1 MENIN
6 SSNLE
11 NVDNVSHQNLA
22 LYQTENTPIN
32 TENPQ
37 TTQED
42 KKSNKLNL
50 PKRKY
55 AIIHG
60 YNGHN
65 YSGNQK
71 SEY

>member
-1 MENIN
+1 MENI
-6 SSNLE
+6 E
-11 NVDNVSHQNLA
+11 NQVDNEEKHFSQE
-22 LYQTENTPIN
+22 ENDLTVN
-32 TENPQ
+32 VH
-37 TTQED
+37 D
-42 KKSNKLNL
+42 KSDNKQKKINL

-71 SEY
+71 YLCI

>member
-1 MENIN
+1 MEDIQF
-6 SSNLE
+6 SNQQ
-11 NVDNVSHQNLA
+11 DN
-22 LYQTENTPIN
+22 NTPIN
-32 TENPQ
+32 NNDSQQ
-37 TTQED
+37 TKTLTTHQESEQDD
-42 KKSNKLNL
+42 KKFNKLNL

-71 SEY
+71 

>member
-1 MENIN
+1 MENT
-6 SSNLE
+6 NL
-11 NVDNVSHQNLA
+11 
-22 LYQTENTPIN
+22 TP
-32 TENPQ
+32 
-37 TTQED
+37 QED
-42 KKSNKLNL
+42 STNHIIIDEQTSLTNKEQGQNDQAEQNEKKANKINL

-71 SEY
+71 

>member
-1 MENIN
+1 MENTQSEI
-6 SSNLE
+6 L
-11 NVDNVSHQNLA
+11 QNNHNIDS
-22 LYQTENTPIN
+22 EP
-32 TENPQ
+32 
-37 TTQED
+37 TQIQQDTKKDD
-42 KKSNKLNL
+42 KKFNKLNL

-71 SEY
+71 

>member
-11 NVDNVSHQNLA
+11 NIENISDQNLTQNQA
-22 LYQTENTPIN
+22 ENNPISTQT
-32 TENPQ
+32 PQ

-71 SEY
+71 SEF

>member
-1 MENIN
+1 METHQ
-6 SSNLE
+6 SE
-11 NVDNVSHQNLA
+11 NAQNNKTLLIDNQEA
-22 LYQTENTPIN
+22 
-32 TENPQ
+32 
-37 TTQED
+37 TTQENQEQQQAIPED
-42 KKSNKLNL
+42 KKFNKLNL

-71 SEY
+71 